1 MIFIPDTDVSPSEAL
16 NLMALV
22 LGVNENTPLFKF
34 TESPIINV
42 CPLPSIVTFEAVI
55 DGICVVPSVSETE
68 AFFFNV
74 SVPPLL
80 LFNVVHLH

>member
-1 MIFIPDTDVSPSEAL
+1 
-16 NLMALV
+16 MALV

-34 TESPIINV
+34 TESQIINV

-68 AFFFNV
+68 AFLRNLSVAVLVLFTASIADFNV
-74 SVPPLL
+74 AYFVLL
-80 LFNVVHLH
+80 TSYASL